1 MCVVCLEGVV
11 FMFSLSVDKSLG
23 FGKGV
28 TEDVYSLSKSLW
40 LVVWASIGP
49 VVTVWDCSGLES
61 KSFGA
66 VGKAFL
72 PIASGLVGSCGWYC
86 DDGCRRSKA
95 LCLWC
100 FDVAVLGDRRKDG
113 FNDKK
118 ARTPRLSPLNYGSGT
133 EDDGSIPVGVFA
145 DKGISREEDFKYCL

>member
-1 MCVVCLEGVV
+1 M
-11 FMFSLSVDKSLG
+11 
-23 FGKGV
+23 
-28 TEDVYSLSKSLW
+28 
-40 LVVWASIGP
+40 
-49 VVTVWDCSGLES
+49 TVWDCSGLES

-66 VGKAFL
+66 VGKDFL

-113 FNDKK
+113 FDDKK

-145 DKGISREEDFKYCL
+145 DRGISREEDFKYCLRRRQSSRSAVTQHQRDEEPDQIGHIHVLSACKMALC